1 MKTLEEIVG
10 AHPYPGRG
18 LVVGTTSTGEAY
30 WAYWLTGR
38 SSESKARRATIA
50 ETRIVIEASIP
61 TTGRDPLRHYNA
73 LRRWKRGLVIGNGEQ
88 VDFVADGLDA
98 GQSFIALLHNLQP
111 EPDPPIMTPRIVA
124 VTDIVGAGWGHV
136 VLGAARMRDGDPARA
151 EWVIEEC
158 EHMDPGQ
165 ALVLYT
171 YASDA
176 VDVRTDAVVRRAEFS
191 GTSEKI
197 GAVLWAALD
206 QRFRVL
212 LIDGD
217 PGLERVVVHEEPR
230 P

>member
-1 MKTLEEIVG
+1 MRTLEEIVG

-18 LVVGTTSTGEAY
+18 LVVGTTLTGEAY

-38 SSESKARRATIA
+38 STESKARRATIEA
-50 ETRIVIEASIP
+50 ARIVIDANTSA
-61 TTGRDPLRHYNA
+61 TARDPLRHYTA
-73 LRRWKRGLVIGNGEQ
+73 LRRRTRGLVVGNGEQ

-98 GQSFIALLHNLQP
+98 GTSFMTLLHELQP

-136 VLGAARMRDGDPARA
+136 VLGAARMSQGDPARA
-151 EWVIEEC
+151 EWVIEDC
-158 EHMDPGQ
+158 ERIVRGQ
-165 ALVLYT
+165 ALVLHT
-171 YASDA
+171 YASDG

-191 GTSEKI
+191 GTREKL
-197 GAVLWAALD
+197 GAVLWSALD

-217 PGLERVVVHEEPR
+217 PGMEQVVVHEQPR
-230 P
+230 R